1 MKLAD
6 KIIKLRKQLG
16 WSQEELAEK
25 LNVSRQSVSK
35 WEGALSI
42 PDLNRIIKLGE
53 IFGVSTDYLIKD
65 DIEDVMISGEDQDE
79 RLSLISLEDANAY
92 VETTYKRSKAVAKA
106 VVILIFSVIP
116 LFFVLALKNGGVVE
130 ISDAFVFSI
139 GFVAMFIMLAFG
151 VVSLISMNQKYKL
164 DKVVESVYFELEYG
178 AESILKEKLESYGS
192 TYLKSTS
199 IGITL
204 LLLSSLPLIL
214 SALFY
219 APVMIIYFMLIILLM
234 LIGVALSI
242 IIPSSTVN
250 EAYKKLLHQD
260 QYGFDKIVENKR
272 VAGFSTFYWPLVVAI
287 YIGWSLWTMAWG
299 ITWIIWPVAGLI
311 FAALV
316 GLINFIKSNK

>member
-6 KIIKLRKQLG
+6 KIIKLRKQFG

-25 LNVSRQSVSK
+25 LNVSRQSISK

-53 IFGVSTDYLIKD
+53 IFGVSTDYLLKD
-65 DIEDVMISGEDQDE
+65 DIEDFEISGEVQDE
-79 RLSLISLEDANAY
+79 RLSFLSLEEANDY
-92 VETTYKRSKAVAKA
+92 VENTYKRSKAVVKA
-106 VVILIFSVIP
+106 VVILLSSVIP
-116 LFFVLALKNGGVVE
+116 LFLALALKTGGVIE
-130 ISDAFVFSI
+130 ISDALMYSI
-139 GFVAMFIMLAFG
+139 GFVAMFMMIAIG
-151 VVSLISMNQKYKL
+151 VVLLISMNQKYKL
-164 DKVVESVYFELEYG
+164 NKVVESVYFELEYG
-178 AESILKEKLESYGS
+178 AESILKEKLESFG
-192 TYLKSTS
+192 THYLRSIS

-204 LLLSSLPLIL
+204 ILSSSLPLIL
-214 SALFY
+214 SALFN
-219 APVMIIYFMLIILLM
+219 APVMVIYFMLVILLM

-260 QYGFDKIVENKR
+260 QYAFDKIVENKR
-272 VAGFSTFYWPLVVAI
+272 VVGFSTFYWPLVVAI

-299 ITWIIWPVAGLI
+299 ITWIIWPVAALI